1 MTSRAALVFFAR
13 KGNPMAGAAFQL
25 TIVSKSETPLS
36 CTSLHTCDVVQT
48 LRKPFLVELQE
59 VTVLVVP
66 LNLGILDY
74 HSSVCCLSDD
84 LLVHVDILER
94 LHFVVRRTV
103 GLQLGWEFAVRYQ
116 GCWKSSQI
124 FMSRIFT

>member
-1 MTSRAALVFFAR
+1 MRSRAPTLGITR
-13 KGNPMAGAAFQL
+13 NINPHAGGISQS
-25 TIVSKSETPLS
+25 TIVIQ
-36 CTSLHTCDVVQT
+36 SLTTCASLFTGDVVQT
-48 LRKPFLVELQE
+48 LGKPFLVELQE

-74 HSSVCCLSDD
+74 HSPVCCLSHD

>member
-1 MTSRAALVFFAR
+1 MTTGAALVFFAR

-36 CTSLHTCDVVQT
+36 CASLSTCHVVQT
-48 LRKPFLVELQE
+48 LRKPFLIELQE

-66 LNLGILDY
+66 LNLGILND
-74 HSSVCCLSDD
+74 HLSVWRLSDN

-94 LHFVVRRTV
+94 LHFVVGRTV
-103 GLQLGWEFAVRYQ
+103 GLQLDWELVVRYHC
-116 GCWKSSQI
+116 CW
-124 FMSRIFT
+124 

>member
-25 TIVSKSETPLS
+25 TIVSKSETPLT

-48 LRKPFLVELQE
+48 LRKPFLIELQE

-66 LNLGILDY
+66 LNLGILND
-74 HSSVCCLSDD
+74 HLSVWRLSDD
-84 LLVHVDILER
+84 LLVHVDVLER
-94 LHFVVRRTV
+94 LHFVVGRTV
-103 GLQLGWEFAVRYQ
+103 GLQLDGELVVRNHS
-116 GCWKSSQI
+116 CWKEPHILVS
-124 FMSRIFT
+124 